1 MRCVYHIFDP
11 LLLQTPQF
19 MAASYCRHEI
29 HPLLAVGSGRINL
42 MQSLQPI
49 QCNLVLC
56 IFYRRRQF
64 SSLFSF
70 SPCGDFSS
78 FVFLCRV
85 SSLRVVRQVYYTCCI
100 YLSSTEWRLV
110 DIIEL
115 VKSLCLTVMGGG
127 RVLLTTKWNTCV
139 CEFLYI
145 VSSYYFL
152 CEKKVCVFLY
162 VDSGI

>member
-1 MRCVYHIFDP
+1 VVISHHLFVSVEFQVCV
-11 LLLQTPQF
+11 L
-19 MAASYCRHEI
+19 
-29 HPLLAVGSGRINL
+29 
-42 MQSLQPI
+42 
-49 QCNLVLC
+49 
-56 IFYRRRQF
+56 
-64 SSLFSF
+64 
-70 SPCGDFSS
+70 
-78 FVFLCRV
+78 
-85 SSLRVVRQVYYTCCI
+85 LRVVRQVYYTCCI

-110 DIIEL
+110 DIIDEL